1 MSFTGLWIVCLAAL
15 AAPLAAT
22 AARRLRVPSVVLE
35 VVAGI
40 LIGPAVLGW
49 VHLDRTIAVVS
60 DIGLAMLLFMAGREI
75 DYGRLRGPTVELAA
89 LGMAISLVLALAI
102 GLGLRLEHLVGALVF
117 VAIVLSATGLGTL
130 TPVFED
136 APEVS
141 GVFYRLV
148 STAATFGEFTP
159 ILLLT
164 LLFSREAT
172 GLGTRL
178 LLLAAFAGLALA
190 VGLALFGVRESQR
203 VRAVLTR
210 LQDTTAQIRIRIAV
224 VLFVAFS
231 ALAGV
236 LGLEAVL
243 GAFVAGAILRLVDQ
257 DARMAHPQTSIKLQA
272 LGFGFLIPVFF
283 VASGLSFDLRSLLA
297 SASTLA
303 LVPIFL
309 ASQLVIRGVPALLF
323 AGPLE
328 HDWSRVA
335 AAGLFS
341 ATSISTP
348 VFASMIGVE
357 LGVITGGTAAA
368 LVASGLL
375 STLLFP
381 PLALTLLSRAT
392 RIRPLTGETPPAG
405 SAQRVRH
412 G

>member
-1 MSFTGLWIVCLAAL
+1 MNFTGLWIVCLAAL
-15 AAPLAAT
+15 VAPLAAM

-40 LIGPAVLGW
+40 LIGSSVLGL
-49 VHLDRTIAVVS
+49 VHPDQTITVIS
-60 DIGLAMLLFMAGREI
+60 DIGLAMLLFLAGREL
-75 DYGRLRGPTVELAA
+75 DYNRLRGPTIELAA
-89 LGMAISLVLALAI
+89 LGMAVSLALAGAI
-102 GLGLRLEHLVGALVF
+102 GFGLYLLHLVGVPVF
-117 VAIVLSATGLGTL
+117 VAIVLSATGLGVL
-130 TPVFED
+130 LPILED

-141 GVFYRLV
+141 GVFSQLV
-148 STAATFGEFTP
+148 LTAATLGEFTP

-172 GLGTRL
+172 GVATRL

-190 VGLALFGVRESQR
+190 IGLALFGVRESAR
-203 VRAVLTR
+203 VRALLTR
-210 LQDTTAQIRIRIAV
+210 LQDTTAQIRVRIAV
-224 VLFVAFS
+224 VLFVGFA

-236 LGLEAVL
+236 LGFEAIL
-243 GAFVAGAILRLVDQ
+243 GAFVAGAILKLVDQ
-257 DARMAHPQTSIKLQA
+257 DAQMAHPHTSIKLEA

-283 VASGLSFDLRSLLA
+283 VTSGLGFDLHALLT

-309 ASQLVIRGVPALLF
+309 ASQLMIRGVPAVLF

-328 HDWSRVA
+328 HHWCQVA

-341 ATSISTP
+341 ATSLTTP
-348 VFASMIGVE
+348 VAFSMIGVE
-357 LGVITGGTAAA
+357 LQIISGATAAA

-381 PLALTLLSRAT
+381 ALALALLSRT
-392 RIRPLTGETPPAG
+392 NQMNSGLEQ
-405 SAQRVRH
+405 SS
-412 G
+412 

>member
-1 MSFTGLWIVCLAAL
+1 VSFTGLWVVCLAAL

-22 AARRLRVPSVVLE
+22 AAGRLRVPSVVLE

-49 VHLDRTIAVVS
+49 VHIDRTISVVS

-75 DYGRLRGPTVELAA
+75 DYRRLRGPTVELAA
-89 LGMAISLVLALAI
+89 LGMAVSLVLALAI
-102 GLGLRLEHLVGALVF
+102 GFGLRLPHLVGAPVF
-117 VAIVLSATGLGTL
+117 VAVVLSATGLGTL
-130 TPVFED
+130 TPIIED

-141 GVFYRLV
+141 GLISRIVL
-148 STAATFGEFTP
+148 TAATFGEFTP

-164 LLFSREAT
+164 LLFSRQAT
-172 GLGTRL
+172 SAGARL
-178 LLLAAFAGLALA
+178 FLLAAFAGLALA
-190 VGLALFGVRESQR
+190 IGLALFGARESLR

-231 ALAGV
+231 ALASL

-243 GAFVAGAILRLVDQ
+243 GAFVAGAILKLVDR
-257 DARMAHPQTSIKLQA
+257 DAQMAHPQTSIKLQA

-283 VASGLSFDLRSLLA
+283 VTSGLGFDLRSLLT

-309 ASQLVIRGVPALLF
+309 ASQVVVRGVPAMLF

-328 HDWSRVA
+328 RDWRRVA
-335 AAGLFS
+335 ALGLFS

-348 VFASMIGVE
+348 VFATMIGLE
-357 LGVITGGTAAA
+357 LAIITAGTAAA

-381 PLALTLLSRAT
+381 ALALALLSGAKGT
-392 RIRPLTGETPPAG
+392 SPAR
-405 SAQRVRH
+405 SA
-412 G
+412 

>member
-22 AARRLRVPSVVLE
+22 AAGRLRVPSVVLE

-49 VHLDRTIAVVS
+49 VHVDRTISVVS

-75 DYGRLRGPTVELAA
+75 DYSRLRGPTVELAA
-89 LGMAISLVLALAI
+89 LGMAVSLVFALAI
-102 GLGLRLEHLVGALVF
+102 GFGLRLQHLVATPVF
-117 VAIVLSATGLGTL
+117 VAVVLSATGLGTL
-130 TPVFED
+130 TPIFED

-164 LLFSREAT
+164 LLFSRQAT
-172 GLGTRL
+172 GIGTRL
-178 LLLAAFAGLALA
+178 LLLAAFGGLALA
-190 VGLALFGVRESQR
+190 IGLALVGVRESAR
-203 VRAVLTR
+203 VRALLTR
-210 LQDTTAQIRIRIAV
+210 LQDTTAQIRVRIAV
-224 VLFVAFS
+224 VLFVAFA

-243 GAFVAGAILRLVDQ
+243 GAFVAGAILKLVDR
-257 DARMAHPQTSIKLQA
+257 DAQMAHPQTSIKLQA

-283 VASGLSFDLRSLLA
+283 VASGLSFDLHSLLT

-309 ASQLVIRGVPALLF
+309 ASQLVIRGVPAVLF
-323 AGPLE
+323 ARPLE
-328 HDWSRVA
+328 HDWGRVA

-357 LGVITGGTAAA
+357 LGTITGGIGAA

-381 PLALTLLSRAT
+381 ALALSLLSRAT
-392 RIRPLTGETPPAG
+392 RIRPLSGDLPPAG
-405 SAQRVRH
+405 SAEGVGH

>member
-1 MSFTGLWIVCLAAL
+1 MNFTGLWIVCLAAL
-15 AAPLAAT
+15 VAPLAAM

-40 LIGPAVLGW
+40 LIGCSVLGL
-49 VHLDRTIAVVS
+49 VHPDQTITVIS
-60 DIGLAMLLFMAGREI
+60 DIGLAMLLFLAGREI
-75 DYGRLRGPTVELAA
+75 DYNRLRGPTVELAA
-89 LGMAISLVLALAI
+89 LGMAISLALAGAI
-102 GLGLRLEHLVGALVF
+102 GFGLYLLHLVGVPVF
-117 VAIVLSATGLGTL
+117 VAIVLSATGLGVL
-130 TPVFED
+130 LPILED

-141 GVFYRLV
+141 GIFSQLV
-148 STAATFGEFTP
+148 LTAATFGEFTP

-172 GLGTRL
+172 GVGMRL

-190 VGLALFGVRESQR
+190 IGLALFGVRESAR
-203 VRAVLTR
+203 VRALLTR

-224 VLFVAFS
+224 VLFVGFA

-236 LGLEAVL
+236 LGFEAIL
-243 GAFVAGAILRLVDQ
+243 GAFVAGAILKLVDR
-257 DARMAHPQTSIKLQA
+257 DALMAHPHTSIKLEA

-283 VASGLSFDLRSLLA
+283 VSSGLGFDLHALLT
-297 SASTLA
+297 STSTLA

-309 ASQLVIRGVPALLF
+309 ASQLVVRGVPAVLF

-328 HDWSRVA
+328 HQWRQVA

-341 ATSISTP
+341 ATSLSTP
-348 VFASMIGVE
+348 VAFSVIGVE
-357 LGVITGGTAAA
+357 LRIITGGTAGA

-381 PLALTLLSRAT
+381 SLALALLSRT
-392 RIRPLTGETPPAG
+392 NQMNSGPEQ
-405 SAQRVRH
+405 SS
-412 G
+412 

>member
-1 MSFTGLWIVCLAAL
+1 MRFTGLWIVCLVAL

-22 AARRLRVPSVVLE
+22 AAGRLRVPSVVLE

-49 VHLDRTIAVVS
+49 VHVDRTISVVS

-75 DYGRLRGPTVELAA
+75 DYSRLRGPTVELAA
-89 LGMAISLVLALAI
+89 LGMAVSLVFALAI
-102 GLGLRLEHLVGALVF
+102 GFGLRLQHLVATPVF
-117 VAIVLSATGLGTL
+117 VAVVLSATGLGTL
-130 TPVFED
+130 TPIFED

-141 GVFYRLV
+141 GVFARLV

-164 LLFSREAT
+164 LLFSRQAT
-172 GLGTRL
+172 GVGTRL

-190 VGLALFGVRESQR
+190 IGLALVGVRESAR
-203 VRAVLTR
+203 VRALLTR
-210 LQDTTAQIRIRIAV
+210 LQDTTAQIRVRIAV
-224 VLFVAFS
+224 VLFVAFA

-243 GAFVAGAILRLVDQ
+243 GAFVAGAILKLVDR
-257 DARMAHPQTSIKLQA
+257 DAQMAHPHTSIKLQA

-283 VASGLSFDLRSLLA
+283 VASGLSFDLRSLLT

-309 ASQLVIRGVPALLF
+309 ASQVVIRGVPAALF

-328 HDWSRVA
+328 RDWGRVA

-357 LGVITGGTAAA
+357 LGTITGGIGAA

-381 PLALTLLSRAT
+381 ALALTLLSRAT
-392 RIRPLTGETPPAG
+392 RIRPLTGEMPPTGPAEG
-405 SAQRVRH
+405 VRH

>member
-1 MSFTGLWIVCLAAL
+1 MSFTGLWIVCLVAL

-22 AARRLRVPSVVLE
+22 AAGRLRVPSVVLE

-49 VHLDRTIAVVS
+49 VHVDRTISVVS

-75 DYGRLRGPTVELAA
+75 DYSRLRGPTVELAA
-89 LGMAISLVLALAI
+89 LGMAVSLVFALAI
-102 GLGLRLEHLVGALVF
+102 GFGLRLQHLVATPVF
-117 VAIVLSATGLGTL
+117 VAVVLSATGLGTL
-130 TPVFED
+130 TPIFED

-164 LLFSREAT
+164 LLFSRQAT
-172 GLGTRL
+172 GIGTRL
-178 LLLAAFAGLALA
+178 LLLAAFGGLALA
-190 VGLALFGVRESQR
+190 IGLALVGVRESAR
-203 VRAVLTR
+203 VRALLTR
-210 LQDTTAQIRIRIAV
+210 LQDTTAQIRVRIAV
-224 VLFVAFS
+224 VLFVAFA

-243 GAFVAGAILRLVDQ
+243 GAFVAGAILKLVDR
-257 DARMAHPQTSIKLQA
+257 DAQMAHPQTSIKLQA

-283 VASGLSFDLRSLLA
+283 VASGLSFDLHSLLT

-309 ASQLVIRGVPALLF
+309 ASQLVIRGVPAVLF
-323 AGPLE
+323 ARPLE
-328 HDWSRVA
+328 HDWGRVA

-357 LGVITGGTAAA
+357 LGTITGGIGAA

-381 PLALTLLSRAT
+381 ALALSLLSRAT
-392 RIRPLTGETPPAG
+392 RIRPLSGDLPPAG
-405 SAQRVRH
+405 SAEGVGH

>member
-1 MSFTGLWIVCLAAL
+1 MSFTGFWIVCLVAL

-22 AARRLRVPSVVLE
+22 AAGRLHVPSVVLE

-49 VHLDRTIAVVS
+49 VHVDRTISVVS

-75 DYGRLRGPTVELAA
+75 DYSRLRGPTVELAA
-89 LGMAISLVLALAI
+89 LGMAVSLVFALAI
-102 GLGLRLEHLVGALVF
+102 GFGLRLQHLVATPVF
-117 VAIVLSATGLGTL
+117 VAVVLSATGLGTL
-130 TPVFED
+130 TPIFED

-141 GVFYRLV
+141 GVFAQLV

-164 LLFSREAT
+164 LLFSRQAT
-172 GLGTRL
+172 GVGTRL
-178 LLLAAFAGLALA
+178 LLLAAFGGLALA
-190 VGLALFGVRESQR
+190 IGLALFGVRESAR
-203 VRAVLTR
+203 VRALLTR
-210 LQDTTAQIRIRIAV
+210 LQDTTAQIRVRIAV
-224 VLFVAFS
+224 VLFVAFA

-236 LGLEAVL
+236 LGFEAVL
-243 GAFVAGAILRLVDQ
+243 GAFVAGAILKLVDR
-257 DARMAHPQTSIKLQA
+257 DAQMAHPHTSIKLQA

-283 VASGLSFDLRSLLA
+283 VASGLSFDLRSLLT

-309 ASQLVIRGVPALLF
+309 ASQVVIRGVPAALF

-328 HDWSRVA
+328 RDWGRVA

-357 LGVITGGTAAA
+357 LGTITGGIGAA

-381 PLALTLLSRAT
+381 ALALALLSRAT
-392 RIRPLTGETPPAG
+392 RIRPLTGEMPPTEPAEG
-405 SAQRVRH
+405 VRH

>member
-1 MSFTGLWIVCLAAL
+1 MSFTGLWIVCLVAL

-22 AARRLRVPSVVLE
+22 AAGRLRVPSVVLE

-49 VHLDRTIAVVS
+49 VHVDRTISVVS

-75 DYGRLRGPTVELAA
+75 DYSRLRGPTVELAA
-89 LGMAISLVLALAI
+89 LGMAVSLVFALAI
-102 GLGLRLEHLVGALVF
+102 GFGLRLQHLVATPVF

-130 TPVFED
+130 TPIFED

-164 LLFSREAT
+164 LLFSRQAT
-172 GLGTRL
+172 GVGTRL

-190 VGLALFGVRESQR
+190 LGLALFGVRESQR

-210 LQDTTAQIRIRIAV
+210 LQDTTAQIRVRIAV
-224 VLFVAFS
+224 VLFVAFA

-236 LGLEAVL
+236 LGFEAVL
-243 GAFVAGAILRLVDQ
+243 GAFVAGAILKLVDR
-257 DARMAHPQTSIKLQA
+257 DAQMAHPHTSIKLQA

-283 VASGLSFDLRSLLA
+283 VASGLSFDLHSLLT

-303 LVPIFL
+303 LVPLFL
-309 ASQLVIRGVPALLF
+309 ASQLVIRGVPAVLF

-328 HDWSRVA
+328 RDWGRVA

-348 VFASMIGVE
+348 VFASMIGLE
-357 LGVITGGTAAA
+357 LGIITGGIAAA

-381 PLALTLLSRAT
+381 ALALTLLSRAT
-392 RIRPLTGETPPAG
+392 RIRPSTGEMPPAG
-405 SAQRVRH
+405 PAEGVRH

>member
-1 MSFTGLWIVCLAAL
+1 MSFTGFWVVCLAAL

-40 LIGPAVLGW
+40 LIGPSVLGW
-49 VHLDRTIAVVS
+49 VHIDRTIRVVS

-75 DYGRLRGPTVELAA
+75 DYSRLRGRTVELAA
-89 LGMAISLVLALAI
+89 LGMAISLALAAVI
-102 GLGLRLEHLVGALVF
+102 GFGLDLLHLVGAPVF
-117 VAIVLSATGLGTL
+117 VAVVLSATGLGTL
-130 TPVFED
+130 TPIFED
-136 APEVS
+136 SPEVS
-141 GVFYRLV
+141 GVFSRLV
-148 STAATFGEFTP
+148 MTAATFGEFTP

-164 LLFSREAT
+164 LLFSSKAT

-178 LLLAAFAGLALA
+178 LLLAAFVGMALA
-190 VGLALFGVRESQR
+190 IGLALFGVRESQR
-203 VRAVLTR
+203 VRALLTR

-243 GAFVAGAILRLVDQ
+243 GAFVAGAILKLVDR
-257 DARMAHPQTSIKLQA
+257 DAQMAHPHTSIKLQA

-283 VASGLSFDLRSLLA
+283 VTSGLEFDLQALLS

-309 ASQLVIRGVPALLF
+309 ASQLVVRGMPALLF
-323 AGPLE
+323 ARPLE
-328 HDWSRVA
+328 RDWRRVA

-348 VFASMIGVE
+348 VFASMIGLQ
-357 LGVITGGTAAA
+357 LGIITSGTASA
-368 LVASGLL
+368 LVGSGLL

-381 PLALTLLSRAT
+381 ALALALLSRAT
-392 RIRPLTGETPPAG
+392 QMNNG
-405 SAQRVRH
+405 SE
-412 G
+412 